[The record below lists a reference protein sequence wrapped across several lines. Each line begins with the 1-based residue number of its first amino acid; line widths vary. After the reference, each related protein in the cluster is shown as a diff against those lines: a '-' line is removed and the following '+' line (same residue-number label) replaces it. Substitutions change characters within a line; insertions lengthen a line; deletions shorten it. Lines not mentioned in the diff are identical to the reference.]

1 MTGINVTFLSA
12 REKGSRFPWPFFDLV
27 GNTLVDG
34 GPPTLMSRKTERQRS
49 SMTTG

>member
-1 MTGINVTFLSA
+1 MTGVKVTFLST
-12 REKGSRFPWPFFDLV
+12 REKGSRFPWPFFDLN

-34 GPPTLMSRKTERQRS
+34 GPPILTSRKIERQRS